1 MTDENKDLEIIEE
14 ELEANEIEKD
24 SLEEAK
30 KEVEEIEAN
39 PNQLSKKEKK
49 KLKREEKLKKKF
61 FFEQDIKYRGP
72 LSYRYL
78 RLIAWASIAIT
89 QALTVN
95 NLSGLLLEKPLISG
109 AFEIVLILFS
119 ALSVPLFIIATFSTI
134 LNRSKPI
141 KNVIIFYLAA
151 YLGFALAIIIVYY
164 RYVNNLL
171 VSLGLDDETIKSVS
185 IGLGN
190 KLEINVFSDLFALSI
205 FYFFIMCTPKKRFQG
220 NKIIIFR
227 LFSLIPLVVAFAS
240 YLIKVFANFGF
251 YNIPFAFNPFLTTKS
266 PFIYVLFI
274 VLVFWLKKRERKY
287 LSLGGTKQE
296 YLQFEKTNRNSLSFS
311 IFTSITCLVISIV
324 DLVLYVIIYIF
335 GGEFGEAYATLLQ
348 FGECG
353 GLFIAIPILM
363 LFSYSRRHK
372 ASSTDIIIVLSGI
385 GMIAF
390 AYIETIYEIIIAVTQ
405 SS

>member
-1 MTDENKDLEIIEE
+1 MTDENKDLEISDE
-14 ELEANEIEKD
+14 ELEANEIENET
-24 SLEEAK
+24 LEEAK

-78 RLIAWASIAIT
+78 RLIAWASIALT

-171 VSLGLDDETIKSVS
+171 ISLGLDNETIKSVS

-190 KLEINVFSDLFALSI
+190 KLEINVF
-205 FYFFIMCTPKKRFQG
+205 
-220 NKIIIFR
+220 
-227 LFSLIPLVVAFAS
+227 
-240 YLIKVFANFGF
+240 
-251 YNIPFAFNPFLTTKS
+251 
-266 PFIYVLFI
+266 YV
-274 VLVFWLKKRERKY
+274 
-287 LSLGGTKQE
+287 
-296 YLQFEKTNRNSLSFS
+296 
-311 IFTSITCLVISIV
+311 
-324 DLVLYVIIYIF
+324 
-335 GGEFGEAYATLLQ
+335 
-348 FGECG
+348 
-353 GLFIAIPILM
+353 
-363 LFSYSRRHK
+363 YS
-372 ASSTDIIIVLSGI
+372 
-385 GMIAF
+385 
-390 AYIETIYEIIIAVTQ
+390 
-405 SS
+405 